1 MCIKISLI
9 RGMALLRSWTKNI
22 TCVILMLLFLMS
34 KDPVLSTVSVRE
46 AFTGRIQ
53 CSLQTWV
60 CSGKARC
67 VQAVRRPFQHKK
79 GLWFQL
85 SCHQVLPFVKF
96 SRSCLFSCS
105 NITETEYVQD
115 VPWLYT
121 SHTSVL
127 DQELPSQFPWRR
139 AFGHW
144 RLMPKKFSLWM

>member
-1 MCIKISLI
+1 MWYWCCYFWCLK
-9 RGMALLRSWTKNI
+9 TPYY
-22 TCVILMLLFLMS
+22 LLFLWES
-34 KDPVLSTVSVRE
+34 
-46 AFTGRIQ
+46 AFTDCIQ

-60 CSGKARC
+60 FSGKARC
-67 VQAVRRPFQHKK
+67 IQAVRRLFQHKK

-96 SRSCLFSCS
+96 SRSRLFACS

-127 DQELPSQFPWRR
+127 DQELPRQFPWRR

>member
-9 RGMALLRSWTKNI
+9 RGMALLHSWTKNI

-96 SRSCLFSCS
+96 SRSRLFSQRHWDRVCS
-105 NITETEYVQD
+105 RCPLTLHI
-115 VPWLYT
+115 
-121 SHTSVL
+121 SHECARPRTTQPVSL
-127 DQELPSQFPWRR
+127 
-139 AFGHW
+139 
-144 RLMPKKFSLWM
+144 KKSFWSLEANA